1 MYEKLKKITLHYT
14 GTTPLTIA
22 TLCLICVV
30 FTLIMVHAMLQ
41 LARL

>member
-1 MYEKLKKITLHYT
+1 MYEKLKKLSLRYT
-14 GTTPLTIA
+14 GSTPLTLV